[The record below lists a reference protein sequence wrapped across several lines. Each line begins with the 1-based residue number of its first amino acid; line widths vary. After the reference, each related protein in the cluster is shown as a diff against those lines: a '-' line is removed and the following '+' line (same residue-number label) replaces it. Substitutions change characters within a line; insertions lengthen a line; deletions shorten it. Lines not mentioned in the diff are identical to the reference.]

1 MKNSFLNFLNYN
13 YFSLSLYK
21 EKESVKKKKKIFLSP
36 FSFGLKLK

>member
-1 MKNSFLNFLNYN
+1 MNKFLNFLNYN

-21 EKESVKKKKKIFLSP
+21 EKESVKKKKIFLSP

>member
-1 MKNSFLNFLNYN
+1 MNKFIPEFFELY

-21 EKESVKKKKKIFLSP
+21 EKESVKKKKIFLSP

>member
-1 MKNSFLNFLNYN
+1 MNKSFLNFLNYN

-21 EKESVKKKKKIFLSP
+21 EKESVKKKKIFLSP